1 MDRALF
7 KTILACGGAVLF
19 LYLLYAILSPFLSL
33 MIWAGALG
41 SVTYPLYQR
50 LLSRCRQQEI
60 ICAALMTTAVTLA
73 LVLPM
78 IGLMVALSHEVAVAY
93 HYLERLTAGNDGLTL
108 ERLLQHPALAPVLE
122 RLQPLIGPINLELD
136 SILLPTVKQGLS
148 VMLNYSTGIVKNLL
162 NFVLKMVLLVITLFF
177 IYKDG
182 AYFMQ
187 RCWQLL
193 EFSPQLQDRIVDTV
207 GRVLRAVMYGV
218 ILTCMVQGTLGG
230 LGFWVTGLPSPLLFG
245 TLMAFCAPIPFVGT
259 ALIWLPGVVYL
270 LAQGQTAAGV
280 GLAIWGA
287 LMVSSIDNVLR
298 PLFISTNAKLPILL
312 IVFGVLGGFLAFGLS
327 GVVAGP
333 LVLALVLVL
342 LDAYRADSILP
353 PAQSTDSDS

>member
-1 MDRALF
+1 MDRTLF
-7 KTILACGGAVLF
+7 KTMLAFGGAVLF
-19 LYLLYAILSPFLSL
+19 LYLLYAILSPFLAL
-33 MIWAGALG
+33 MVWAGAIG

-50 LLSRCRQQEI
+50 LLDRCRQREI

-78 IGLMVALSHEVAVAY
+78 IGMMIALSHEVAIAY
-93 HYLERLTAGNDGLTL
+93 HYLERLTAGSDGMTL
-108 ERLLQHPALAPVLE
+108 DRLLQHPLLAPLLD
-122 RLQPLIGPINLELD
+122 RLQPLIAPLNLELD
-136 SILLPTVKQGLS
+136 TLLLPTLKQGLS
-148 VMLNYSTGIVKNLL
+148 VMLNYSTGVVKNLFG
-162 NFVLKMVLLVITLFF
+162 FVLKMVLLVITLFF
-177 IYKDG
+177 LYKDG
-182 AYFMQ
+182 AYFMR

-193 EFSPQLQDRIVDTV
+193 EFSPQLQARIVDTV

-230 LGFWVTGLPSPLLFG
+230 LAFWATGLPSPLLFG

-259 ALIWLPGVVYL
+259 ALIWLPGAIYL
-270 LAQGQTAAGV
+270 LTQGQTTAGIA
-280 GLAIWGA
+280 LILWGA
-287 LMVSSIDNVLR
+287 LVVSSIDNVLR

-333 LVLALVLVL
+333 LVLAMVLVF

-353 PAQSTDSDS
+353 PTQSSDSDA